1 MVLER
6 ERHGRVEILTLNRPG
21 SANAMDGELLA
32 ALGDALDELEEDDG
46 AWVVVLTGAGRHF
59 CGGMD
64 LRAFS
69 EQGGPGGEETPVRR
83 PSARRGVGMFTTP
96 FAKPLIAA
104 VNGAAVG
111 GGFELV
117 MLCDLVVAAD
127 VARFGLPEVRRGLFA
142 SGGGTLLSSRIPLAR
157 ALEVGMTG
165 ELFGAQQAAEWG
177 LVNRVVPLD
186 QLRPTALELAE
197 AVAANGPLAV
207 QITKRL
213 MRRAVVGPAEAG
225 WATPDEMTA
234 VFQSE
239 DARQGA
245 VAFVEKRP
253 ASFTGR

>member
-6 ERHGRVEILTLNRPG
+6 ERQGRVEILTLNRPE
-21 SANAMDGELLA
+21 SANAMDGELLTV
-32 ALGDALDELEEDDG
+32 LGDALDDLEEDDG
-46 AWVVVLTGAGRHF
+46 AWAVVLTGAGRHF

-69 EQGGPGGEETPVRR
+69 EQGGSGGGEAPARR
-83 PSARRGVGMFTTP
+83 PSARRGIGMFTTP

-177 LVNRVVPLD
+177 LVNRVVPLEE
-186 QLRPTALELAE
+186 LRTAALELAG

-207 QITKRL
+207 QTTKRL
-213 MRRAVVGPAEAG
+213 MRRAVVDPAGPG
-225 WATPDEMTA
+225 WATPEEMTA

-239 DARQGA
+239 DAREGA
-245 VAFVEKRP
+245 LAFVEKRP
-253 ASFTGR
+253 PNFAGR

>member
-6 ERHGRVEILTLNRPG
+6 EREGRVEILTLNRPE
-21 SANAMDGELLA
+21 SANAMDGELLT

-69 EQGGPGGEETPVRR
+69 EQGGGGGGAAPQRR
-83 PSARRGVGMFTTP
+83 PSARRGLGMFTTP
-96 FAKPLIAA
+96 FTKPLIAA

-157 ALEVGMTG
+157 ALELGMTG
-165 ELFGAQQAAEWG
+165 ELIGAAQAAEWG
-177 LVNRVVPLD
+177 LVNRVVPLEE
-186 QLRPTALELAE
+186 LLSAALELAS
-197 AVAANGPLAV
+197 AVAANGPLGV
-207 QITKRL
+207 QTTKRL
-213 MRRAVVGPAEAG
+213 LRRAVVDPAQPG
-225 WATPDEMTA
+225 WATEEEMAA

-239 DARQGA
+239 DASEGA
-245 VAFVEKRP
+245 RAFVEKRP
-253 ASFTGR
+253 PNFRGR